1 MPNPTPTPTTPP
13 DRIASFLAAL
23 TRALVALTGWSRVPH
38 MLLVQ
43 IIERLRVIK
52 QRTAD
57 LVAQVQAGTF
67 VQRRYPATRKSP
79 TVGKPREPSKLPKKF
94 GWLVPLLPDCNS
106 YRAALITLLSQ
117 PETAALFADGPIALR
132 RPLRSLCWMLRVEPP
147 DFLSLPTK
155 PRPSRAKIR
164 PAPQPPAPKPEPPA
178 WMPKHKPWSMARM
191 RGSPRRA

>member
-1 MPNPTPTPTTPP
+1 MPNPTPTPTPTTPP
-13 DRIASFLAAL
+13 ERIASFLAAL
-23 TRALVALTGWSRVPH
+23 TRAVIALTGWSRVSH
-38 MLLVQ
+38 AMIGL
-43 IIERLRVIK
+43 IIDRLRNIK

-94 GWLVPLLPDCNS
+94 GWLIPLLPDCNS
-106 YRAALITLLSQ
+106 YRAGLITLLSN
-117 PETAALFADGPIALR
+117 PEVAELFATGPIALR

-147 DFLSLPTK
+147 EFLSLPTK

-164 PAPQPPAPKPEPPA
+164 PAPEPPAPKPPA

-191 RGSPRRA
+191 RGSPKRA